1 MTTMNDPITTWQAA
15 RIIGCTQRHVVK
27 LFHAGL
33 ITGQY
38 FGNIIQIDKASA
50 EQYTPERS
58 GPRKGGPV
66 AIELAQPYNKV

>member
-1 MTTMNDPITTWQAA
+1 MI
-15 RIIGCTQRHVVK
+15 R
-27 LFHAGL
+27 AGL

-38 FGNIIQIDKASA
+38 FGSIIQISKASA